1 MIYHLIYPLYEYLA
15 VLNVFRYIT
24 FRTIYATLT
33 ALLISV
39 IIAPWFIRKVGQYQV
54 KQYIRDDGPASHQ
67 NKAGTPTMGGVFI
80 IFSVLFSVLFWAD
93 LTNPFVLLL
102 LFVALAFGLIGFLD
116 DLLMIRRRNSK
127 GLSTRSKFLWE
138 IVIALGVGVFLY
150 LEPSYNTQLSLPFF
164 KEVRPDLGLGYIF
177 LIAFIIVGT
186 SNAVNLTDGLDG
198 LAIGPYLIA
207 ISTYLILSYLAGH
220 VKIAEYL
227 QIPFIS
233 NVGEVTV
240 VCGALVGASVGF
252 LWFNTYPA
260 QIFMGDVGALPLG
273 ALLGTV
279 AILAKHEI
287 LLVLV
292 GGIFVIET
300 VSVIIQVGFFK
311 ATNGRRIFRMAPVH
325 HHFELKGWPEPK
337 VIVRFWII
345 AAILSLMAISTL
357 KLR

>member
-1 MIYHLIYPLYEYLA
+1 MIYYLIYPLYEHLA

-93 LTNPFVLLL
+93 LSNPFVLLL

>member
-1 MIYHLIYPLYEYLA
+1 MIYHLIYPLYEHLA

-33 ALLISV
+33 ALLISL

-93 LTNPFVLLL
+93 LSNPFVLLL
-102 LFVALAFGLIGFLD
+102 LFVAIAFGLIGFLD

>member
-1 MIYHLIYPLYEYLA
+1 MIYHLIYPLYEHLA

-33 ALLISV
+33 ALLISL

-93 LTNPFVLLL
+93 LSNPFVLLL

-252 LWFNTYPA
+252 LWFNAYPA
-260 QIFMGDVGALPLG
+260 QVFMGDVGALPLG

>member
-1 MIYHLIYPLYEYLA
+1 MIYHLIYPLYEHLA

-252 LWFNTYPA
+252 LWFNAYPA
-260 QIFMGDVGALPLG
+260 QVFMGDVGALPLG

>member
-1 MIYHLIYPLYEYLA
+1 MIYHLIYPLYEHLA

-80 IFSVLFSVLFWAD
+80 IFSVLFSVIFWAD
-93 LTNPFVLLL
+93 LSNPFVLLL
-102 LFVALAFGLIGFLD
+102 LFVAIAFGLIGFLD

>member
-1 MIYHLIYPLYEYLA
+1 MIYHLIYPLYAHLA

-33 ALLISV
+33 ALLISL

-80 IFSVLFSVLFWAD
+80 IFSVLFSILFWAD
-93 LTNPFVLLL
+93 LSNPFVWLL

-127 GLSTRSKFLWE
+127 GLSARSKFLWE
-138 IVIALGVGVFLY
+138 IVIALGVGIFLY
-150 LEPSYNTQLSLPFF
+150 LEPSYNTQLSVPFF

-186 SNAVNLTDGLDG
+186 SNAVNITDGLDG

-252 LWFNTYPA
+252 LWFNAYPA
-260 QIFMGDVGALPLG
+260 QVFMGDVGALPLG

-292 GGIFVIET
+292 GGIFVLET

-345 AAILSLMAISTL
+345 AAILSLMAMSTL

>member
-1 MIYHLIYPLYEYLA
+1 MIYYLIYPLYAHLA

-33 ALLISV
+33 ALLISL

-93 LTNPFVLLL
+93 LSNPFVRLL

-127 GLSTRSKFLWE
+127 GLSARSKFLWE
-138 IVIALGVGVFLY
+138 IVIALGVGIFLY
-150 LEPSYNTQLSLPFF
+150 LEPSYNTQLSVPFF

-186 SNAVNLTDGLDG
+186 SNAVNITDGLDG

-260 QIFMGDVGALPLG
+260 QVFMGDVGALPLG

-292 GGIFVIET
+292 GGIFVLET

-345 AAILSLMAISTL
+345 AAILSLMAMSTL

>member
-1 MIYHLIYPLYEYLA
+1 MIYRLIYPLYEHFA

-39 IIAPWFIRKVGQYQV
+39 IIAPWFIRKVSQYQV
-54 KQYIRDDGPASHQ
+54 KQYIRGDGPASHQ

-80 IFSVLFSVLFWAD
+80 IFSVFVSILLWAD
-93 LTNPFVLLL
+93 LSNPFVWLL

-116 DLLMIRRRNSK
+116 DLMMIQRRNSK
-127 GLSTRSKFLWE
+127 GLSARSKFIWE
-138 IVIALGVGVFLY
+138 IVIALGVGIFLY
-150 LEPSYNTQLSLPFF
+150 LEPSYNTQLSVPFF

-207 ISTYLILSYLAGH
+207 ISTYLVLSYLAGH

-227 QIPFIS
+227 QIPFIT

-252 LWFNTYPA
+252 LWFNAYPA
-260 QIFMGDVGALPLG
+260 QVFMGDVGALPLG
-273 ALLGTV
+273 AVLGTV

-287 LLVLV
+287 LLILV
-292 GGIFVIET
+292 GGIFVLET

-345 AAILSLMAISTL
+345 AAILSLMAMSTL

>member
-1 MIYHLIYPLYEYLA
+1 MIYHLIYPLYEHLA

-93 LTNPFVLLL
+93 LSNPFVLLL

-252 LWFNTYPA
+252 LWFNAYPA
-260 QIFMGDVGALPLG
+260 QVFMGDVGALPLG

>member
-1 MIYHLIYPLYEYLA
+1 MIYYLIYPLYEHLA

-54 KQYIRDDGPASHQ
+54 KQYIRDDVPASHQ

-93 LTNPFVLLL
+93 LSNPFVLLL

-177 LIAFIIVGT
+177 LIAFILVGT

-260 QIFMGDVGALPLG
+260 QVFMGDVGALPLG

>member
-1 MIYHLIYPLYEYLA
+1 MIYHLIYPLYAHLA

-33 ALLISV
+33 ALLISL

-93 LTNPFVLLL
+93 LSNPFVWLL

-127 GLSTRSKFLWE
+127 GLSARSKFLWE
-138 IVIALGVGVFLY
+138 IVIALGVGIFLY
-150 LEPSYNTQLSLPFF
+150 LEPSYNTQLSVPFF

-186 SNAVNLTDGLDG
+186 SNAVNITDGLDG

-252 LWFNTYPA
+252 LWFNAYPA
-260 QIFMGDVGALPLG
+260 QVFMGDVGALPLG

-287 LLVLV
+287 LLY
-292 GGIFVIET
+292 
-300 VSVIIQVGFFK
+300 
-311 ATNGRRIFRMAPVH
+311 
-325 HHFELKGWPEPK
+325 W
-337 VIVRFWII
+337 
-345 AAILSLMAISTL
+345 
-357 KLR
+357 

>member
-80 IFSVLFSVLFWAD
+80 IFSVLFSVIFWAD
-93 LTNPFVLLL
+93 LSNPFVLLL
-102 LFVALAFGLIGFLD
+102 LFVAIAFGLIGFLD

-252 LWFNTYPA
+252 LWFNAYPA
-260 QIFMGDVGALPLG
+260 QVFMGDVGALPLG

>member
-80 IFSVLFSVLFWAD
+80 IFSVLFSVIFWAD
-93 LTNPFVLLL
+93 LSNPFVLLL

>member
-1 MIYHLIYPLYEYLA
+1 MIYHLIYPLYAHLA

-33 ALLISV
+33 ALLISL

-93 LTNPFVLLL
+93 LSNPFVWLL

-127 GLSTRSKFLWE
+127 GLSARSKFLWE
-138 IVIALGVGVFLY
+138 IVIALGVGIFLY
-150 LEPSYNTQLSLPFF
+150 LEPSYNTQLSVPFF

-186 SNAVNLTDGLDG
+186 SNAVNITDGLDG

-252 LWFNTYPA
+252 LWFNAYPA
-260 QIFMGDVGALPLG
+260 QVFMGDVGALPLG

-292 GGIFVIET
+292 GGIFVLET

-345 AAILSLMAISTL
+345 AAILSLMAMSTL